1 MTQLG
6 INKLNILM
14 ADNFFYVVIAFG
26 IIFLIMLFVIIS
38 TKMDLSKMQRRY
50 KKMMTTSEGADLEQL
65 LTNNASKIKRSLA
78 EIERIDGEISAI
90 KNIMDRAITRVAI
103 VRYDAFEDI
112 SSDLSFSIALLD
124 DNNSGVIISAINGRD
139 SSSTYAKPIEN
150 GMSTKYK
157 LSKEEEQV
165 LREASILRR

>member
-1 MTQLG
+1 MAQL
-6 INKLNILM
+6 NLSKLNVLL
-14 ADNFFYVVIAFG
+14 ADNFFYVIVAFG

-38 TKMDLSKMQRRY
+38 TKMDLSEMRRRY
-50 KKMMTTSEGADLEQL
+50 KKMMTTSEGADVEQL
-65 LTNNASKIKRSLA
+65 LTNNSSKIKNALA
-78 EIERIDGEISAI
+78 EVERVNAEISAI
-90 KNIMDRAITRVAI
+90 KNILDRAITRIAI
-103 VRYDAFEDI
+103 IRYDAFEDI

-124 DNNSGVIISAINGRD
+124 DNNSGVIISALNGRD

-150 GMSTKYK
+150 GISTKYK

>member
-1 MTQLG
+1 MTQL
-6 INKLNILM
+6 NLSKLNVLL
-14 ADNFFYVVIAFG
+14 ADNFFYVTIAFG

-38 TKMDLSKMQRRY
+38 TKMDLSEMRLRY

-65 LTNNASKIKRSLA
+65 LTNNASKIKRWLA
-78 EIERIDGEISAI
+78 EIERLDGEISAI

-124 DNNSGVIISAINGRD
+124 DNNSGIIISALNGRD

-150 GMSTKYK
+150 GISTKYK

-165 LREASILRR
+165 LREASVLHK

>member
-65 LTNNASKIKRSLA
+65 LTNNSSKIKNALA
-78 EIERIDGEISAI
+78 EVERMNGEISAI
-90 KNIMDRAITRVAI
+90 KNILDRAITRIAI
-103 VRYDAFEDI
+103 IRYDAFEDI

>member
-1 MTQLG
+1 MTHLSMS
-6 INKLNILM
+6 KLNVLL
-14 ADNFFYVVIAFG
+14 ADNFFYVTIVFG

-38 TKMDLSKMQRRY
+38 TKMDLSKMHLRY

-78 EIERIDGEISAI
+78 EVERLDGEITAL
-90 KNIMDRAITRVAI
+90 KNILDRAITRVAI
-103 VRYDAFEDI
+103 IRYDAFEDI

-124 DNNSGVIISAINGRD
+124 DNNSGVIISALNGRD

-150 GMSTKYK
+150 GISTKYK

-165 LREASILRR
+165 LREAMVRK

>member
-1 MTQLG
+1 MTQL
-6 INKLNILM
+6 NLSKLNVLL
-14 ADNFFYVVIAFG
+14 ADNFFYVTIAFG

-38 TKMDLSKMQRRY
+38 TKMDLSEMRLRY

-124 DNNSGVIISAINGRD
+124 DNNSGIIISALNGRD

-150 GMSTKYK
+150 GISTKYK

-165 LREASILRR
+165 LREASVLHK

>member
-1 MTQLG
+1 MTQL
-6 INKLNILM
+6 NLSKLNILL
-14 ADNFFYVVIAFG
+14 ADNFFYVTIAFG

-38 TKMDLSKMQRRY
+38 TKMDLSEMRLRY

-78 EIERIDGEISAI
+78 EIERLDGEISAI

-124 DNNSGVIISAINGRD
+124 DNNSGIIISALNGRD

-150 GMSTKYK
+150 GISTKYK

-165 LREASILRR
+165 LREASVLHK

>member
-1 MTQLG
+1 MTQL
-6 INKLNILM
+6 NLSKLNVLL
-14 ADNFFYVVIAFG
+14 ADNFFYVTIAFG

-38 TKMDLSKMQRRY
+38 TKMDLSEMRLRY

-78 EIERIDGEISAI
+78 EIERLDGEISAI
-90 KNIMDRAITRVAI
+90 KNVMDRAITRVAI

-124 DNNSGVIISAINGRD
+124 DNNSGIIISALNGRD

-150 GMSTKYK
+150 GISTKYK

-165 LREASILRR
+165 LREASVLHK

>member
-1 MTQLG
+1 MAQL
-6 INKLNILM
+6 NLSKLNVLL
-14 ADNFFYVVIAFG
+14 ADNFFYVIVAFG

-38 TKMDLSKMQRRY
+38 TKMDLSEMRRRY

-65 LTNNASKIKRSLA
+65 LTNNSSKIKNALA
-78 EIERIDGEISAI
+78 EVERVNAEISAI
-90 KNIMDRAITRVAI
+90 KNILDRAITRIAI
-103 VRYDAFEDI
+103 IRYDAFEDI

-124 DNNSGVIISAINGRD
+124 DNNSGVIISALNGRD

-150 GMSTKYK
+150 GISTKYK

>member
-1 MTQLG
+1 MTEL
-6 INKLNILM
+6 NLSKLNVLL
-14 ADNFFYVVIAFG
+14 ADNFFYVTIAFG

-38 TKMDLSKMQRRY
+38 TKMDLSEMRLRY

-124 DNNSGVIISAINGRD
+124 DNNSGIIISALNGRD

-150 GMSTKYK
+150 GISTKYK

-165 LREASILRR
+165 LREASVLHK

>member
-1 MTQLG
+1 MTQL
-6 INKLNILM
+6 NLSKLNVLL
-14 ADNFFYVVIAFG
+14 ADNFFYVTIAFG

-38 TKMDLSKMQRRY
+38 TKMDLSEMRLRY
-50 KKMMTTSEGADLEQL
+50 KKMMTTSEGANLEQL

-78 EIERIDGEISAI
+78 EVERMNGEIVAL
-90 KNIMDRAITRVAI
+90 KNILDRAITRVAI

-112 SSDLSFSIALLD
+112 SSDLSFSVALLD
-124 DNNSGVIISAINGRD
+124 DNNSGVIISALNGRD

-150 GMSTKYK
+150 GISTKYK

>member
-1 MTQLG
+1 MTQL
-6 INKLNILM
+6 NLSKLNVLL
-14 ADNFFYVVIAFG
+14 ADNFFYVTIAFG

-38 TKMDLSKMQRRY
+38 TKMDLSEMRLRY

-78 EIERIDGEISAI
+78 EIERLDGEISAI

-124 DNNSGVIISAINGRD
+124 DNNSGIIISALNGRD

-150 GMSTKYK
+150 GISTKYK

-165 LREASILRR
+165 LREASVLHK